1 MIQKT
6 DCFLACHDEQQ
17 TASLA
22 SQLQQNASVKGVF
35 FLQDIPVLSSA
46 MLMHIAE
53 KATADYVLLQL
64 KHVAITFGSGALERM
79 MVAAADTGAVMVYAD
94 RYEVK
99 NGVVER
105 HPVIDYQE
113 GSLRDDFDFG
123 SLVLIRTS
131 LIHKYATTDRDAD
144 YRYAGFYDFRLFLSR
159 EGSLFH
165 LNEYLYTEEEL
176 DLRASGEKQ
185 FDYVNPANREVQI
198 EMEQACTTHLR
209 EVGALVDTT
218 QYQEIEFNEQEFD
231 VEVSVVI
238 PVFNRAKTIKDAVE
252 SALSQK
258 ASFKYNVIVVDNYS
272 TDGTSDILSG
282 MLYCQKNKK
291 GE

>member
-6 DCFLACHDEQQ
+6 DCFLACYDEQV
-17 TASLA
+17 AEELA
-22 SQLQQNASVKGVF
+22 LQLRKSTMVKGIF
-35 FLQDIPVLSSA
+35 MLRDIPMQSSDV
-46 MLMHIAE
+46 LMHVAE

-64 KHVAITFGSGALERM
+64 KPVAVTLGAGALERM
-79 MVAAADTGAVMVYAD
+79 MAAATDTQAAMVYAD
-94 RYEVK
+94 RYELKV
-99 NGVVER
+99 NGQAPNAHGLER

-113 GSLRDDFDFG
+113 GALRDDFDFG

-131 LIHKYATTDRDAD
+131 LLHKYATSDRDAD

-165 LNEYLYTEEEL
+165 LNEYLYTEEER

-198 EMEQACTTHLR
+198 EMEQACTAHLR

-218 QYQEIEFNEQEFD
+218 QYQELDYNEQEFE
-231 VEVSVVI
+231 VEASVVI
-238 PVFNRAKTIKDAVE
+238 PVLHRLLFLLHHLRHQNSKNR
-252 SALSQK
+252 L
-258 ASFKYNVIVVDNYS
+258 
-272 TDGTSDILSG
+272 ILH
-282 MLYCQKNKK
+282 
-291 GE
+291 

>member
-6 DCFLACHDEQQ
+6 DCFLACPDKQ
-17 TASLA
+17 TTDMLV
-22 SQLQQNASVKGVF
+22 SQLEKSASVRGIY
-35 FLQDIPVLSSA
+35 FLQDISLQSTSF
-46 MLMHIAE
+46 LMHVAE

-64 KHVAITFGSGALERM
+64 KPVAITLGAGALERM
-79 MVAAADTGAVMVYAD
+79 MAVASDTGAAMVYAD

-123 SLVLIRTS
+123 SLLLIRTS
-131 LIHKYATTDRDAD
+131 LLQKYAAADREVD

-159 EGSLFH
+159 EGRLFH
-165 LNEYLYTEEEL
+165 LNEFLYTEEER

-198 EMEQACTTHLR
+198 EMEQACTAHLR

-218 QYQEIEFNEQEFD
+218 QYQDVDFDEQSFD
-231 VEVSVVI
+231 VEASVVI
-238 PVFNRAKTIKDAVE
+238 PVH
-252 SALSQK
+252 
-258 ASFKYNVIVVDNYS
+258 
-272 TDGTSDILSG
+272 
-282 MLYCQKNKK
+282 
-291 GE
+291 